1 MREAKVERYISSAVT
16 FSTPLTGHSNAMAQ
30 SVKSARQTL
39 ARAAPSRAASST
51 AFFPVQSA
59 PSPSLVP
66 IKPTQKP
73 PSSQWYTARPSFNA
87 TIESLDESLTAARAH
102 LFRQGLLPSIAAPLN
117 GPEAEF
123 GEVLPHPR
131 LRRWKAAKEMS
142 AYLRNGTDLKTAQ
155 YKRLTSVLATLEGL
169 LPYAQVADSIQ
180 TSDRDTPS
188 LVVDPVAVGTS
199 RATADQVR
207 ADSVSLRAQ
216 LEEILARFQQTPA
229 VSSTGIT
236 VERVVGKDRRLGKQ
250 DAQERT
256 YAVGRRKE
264 SSARVWIVPT
274 SLSKAADAAE
284 PELGQVLINTLP
296 IATYFSQ
303 ATLREAVI
311 KPLTLTSSLGAFN
324 VFAIVK
330 GGGTNAQADAVA
342 MGLARALAEWERCQV
357 EKGTRAAV
365 DETWRDVLKKAELI
379 ERDPRVVE
387 RKKHGFVKS
396 RKRPTWVK
404 R

>member
-1 MREAKVERYISSAVT
+1 
-16 FSTPLTGHSNAMAQ
+16 MAQ
-30 SVKSARQTL
+30 SVKSAQQTL
-39 ARAAPSRAASST
+39 ARAAPSRAASSS

-59 PSPSLVP
+59 PSPSLAP
-66 IKPTQKP
+66 IKPTPKP

-87 TIESLDESLTAARAH
+87 TLESLDRSLTTARAH
-102 LFRQGLLPSIAAPLN
+102 LFRQGLLPSISAPLN

-123 GEVLPHPR
+123 GEILPHPR
-131 LRRWKAAKEMS
+131 LRRWKPAKDMS
-142 AYLRNGTDLKTAQ
+142 AYLRNGTDLKTSQ
-155 YKRLTSVLATLEGL
+155 YKRLTSTLASIEGL
-169 LPYAQVADSIQ
+169 LPYADVADSIQ
-180 TSDRDTPS
+180 TSDRETPS

-199 RATADQVR
+199 RATPDQVR
-207 ADSVSLRAQ
+207 SDSGSLRVQ
-216 LEEILARFQQTPA
+216 LEEILARFQQAAA
-229 VSSTGIT
+229 VSSTGVT

-274 SLSKAADAAE
+274 AVSKPATAE
-284 PELGQVLINTLP
+284 QEEDGEVALGRVLINTLP
-296 IATYFSQ
+296 VSTYFSQ
-303 ATLREAVI
+303 QTLRNAVV

-330 GGGTNAQADAVA
+330 GGGSNAQADAVA
-342 MGLARALAEWERCQV
+342 MGLARALAEWERCED
-357 EKGTRAAV
+357 EKGARAEAE
-365 DETWRDVLKKAELI
+365 ETWRDILKKAELI

>member
-1 MREAKVERYISSAVT
+1 
-16 FSTPLTGHSNAMAQ
+16 MAQ
-30 SVKSARQTL
+30 SLKSAQQTL
-39 ARAAPSRAASST
+39 TRAAPSRAASSS
-51 AFFPVQSA
+51 AFFPVQSSPA
-59 PSPSLVP
+59 PSVLPV
-66 IKPTQKP
+66 KPTQKP

-87 TIESLDESLTAARAH
+87 TLESLDHSLTAARAH

-117 GPEAEF
+117 GPDAEF
-123 GEVLPHPR
+123 GQILPHPR

-142 AYLRNGTDLKTAQ
+142 AYLRNGTDLKTSQ

-169 LPYAQVADSIQ
+169 LPYAQVADSIPS
-180 TSDRDTPS
+180 SDRDVPS

-207 ADSVSLRAQ
+207 ADSASLRHQ
-216 LEEILARFQQTPA
+216 LEEILAKFQQAPS
-229 VSSTGIT
+229 VSSTGVT
-236 VERVVGKDRRLGKQ
+236 VERVVGKDRRLGTQ
-250 DAQERT
+250 DAHERT

-274 SLSKAADAAE
+274 SLSTPAGAAADG
-284 PELGQVLINTLP
+284 ELPLGRVLVNTLP
-296 IATYFSQ
+296 ISTYFSQ
-303 ATLREAVI
+303 PTLRNAVI
-311 KPLTLTSSLGAFN
+311 KPLTLTSLLGAFN

-330 GGGTNAQADAVA
+330 GGGSNAQADAVA
-342 MGLARALAEWERCQV
+342 MGLARALAEWERCEV
-357 EKGTRAAV
+357 EKGRRA
-365 DETWRDVLKKAELI
+365 EPEESWRDVLKKAELI